1 MEKIKRNQAAFK
13 AVAQNNQNA
22 IRTQSER
29 STNNLLIH

>member
-13 AVAQNNQNA
+13 AVAQNSQNA

-29 STNNLLIH
+29 TSGNLLIH